1 MLTALVRKDLR
12 LCRLP
17 IIAGVLLLAA
27 PFLMSA
33 IMVMNMPLWEEATA
47 ASAWAVLIATGCHFS
62 AACSQATLAML
73 SGSLIAVER
82 ADRSAEFL
90 AYLPPSRLEV
100 LGGKLIV
107 LGSGVCVIWGVNL
120 CLDVV
125 AGWLAGDIQAAHLL
139 TDNLVGFPQLAA
151 VGMVAIGGGW
161 CASACLDNTGP
172 PVAVAFMSPLVVLGL
187 VQLCRYLTGWPD
199 ALDFARV
206 YFTSCAVAGIGAF
219 LFGSVYYL
227 RRVEP

>member
-17 IIAGVLLLAA
+17 ILAGFLLLVG

-33 IMVMNMPLWEEATA
+33 IMIVNMPLWEEATA

-62 AACSQATLAML
+62 VACSQATLAML

-90 AYLPPSRLEV
+90 AYLPPSRRQV

-107 LGSGVCVIWGVNL
+107 LASGVVVIWGVNL
-120 CLDVV
+120 CLDAI
-125 AGWLAGDIQAAHLL
+125 AGYLAGGMSAAHAL

-151 VGMVAIGGGW
+151 IGVLAIGSGW
-161 CASACLDNTGP
+161 CASAGLESTGP
-172 PVAVAFMSPLVVLGL
+172 PVALAFVSPFVMLGL
-187 VQLCRYLTGWPD
+187 LQLCRYLTGWPD
-199 ALDFARV
+199 ALDFAGV
-206 YFTSCAVAGIGAF
+206 YFPSCAALGAGAF
-219 LFGSVYYL
+219 LFGSVYFL